1 MLPKMTEA
9 VNELKNF
16 KGLLEEIRVS
26 LDIAS
31 LERQKEELIFKM
43 QEKDFWN
50 DPEKAKNITQ
60 KQKGIENTIEEYQN
74 LFERVEETLEMVEIA
89 ENDEDMV
96 LEILSEVKKLK
107 ESVESMHLKVLLADK
122 YDSNDAILTLKS
134 GVGGTDA
141 QDWTSML
148 LRMYTR
154 WAEKKGYH
162 VELLDVN
169 EGDEAG
175 IRDASLKISGP
186 YAYGYL
192 KAEKGIHRLVRISP
206 YNSSGKRQTS
216 FASVEAIPLLNDDE
230 NITIKDDEIRVDTYR
245 STGAG
250 GQHVNTT
257 DSAVRITHLPTGIV
271 VTCQNERSQIQNKE
285 TAMKVLMAKLV
296 EVKERQ
302 NKEKIED
309 ITGEMKDVA
318 WGSQIRSYI
327 FNPYN
332 LVKDHRT
339 LAEDSNVPGVMDGNI
354 DLFISAYL
362 KQKSSGL
369 KSSED
374 INEY

>member
-1 MLPKMTEA
+1 
-9 VNELKNF
+9 
-16 KGLLEEIRVS
+16 
-26 LDIAS
+26 
-31 LERQKEELIFKM
+31 M

-60 KQKGIENTIEEYQN
+60 KQKGIENTIDEYHDLSQ
-74 LFERVEETLEMVEIA
+74 RVEDTVEMFEIA
-89 ENDEDMV
+89 EDDEDMV
-96 LEILSEVKKLK
+96 TEILLEVRKLK
-107 ESVESMHLKVLLADK
+107 ESIESMHLKVLLSGK
-122 YDSNDAILTLKS
+122 YDKNDAILTLKS

-141 QDWTSML
+141 QDWTNML

-162 VELLDVN
+162 VELLDLN

-216 FASVEAIPLLNDDE
+216 FASVEAIPLLSDDE
-230 NITIKDDEIRVDTYR
+230 TIVIKDDEIRIDTYR

-296 EVKERQ
+296 EAKERQ

-369 KSSED
+369 KSSEE

>member
-1 MLPKMTEA
+1 
-9 VNELKNF
+9 
-16 KGLLEEIRVS
+16 
-26 LDIAS
+26 
-31 LERQKEELIFKM
+31 M

-60 KQKGIENTIEEYQN
+60 KQKGIENTIDEYQN
-74 LFERVEETLEMVEIA
+74 LFERVEETIEMLEIA
-89 ENDEDMV
+89 EDDEDMV
-96 LEILSEVKKLK
+96 TEILSEVKKLK

-216 FASVEAIPLLNDDE
+216 FASVEALPLLNDDE
-230 NITIKDDEIRVDTYR
+230 NIIIKDDEIRVDTYR

-369 KSSED
+369 KSSEE

>member
-1 MLPKMTEA
+1 
-9 VNELKNF
+9 
-16 KGLLEEIRVS
+16 
-26 LDIAS
+26 
-31 LERQKEELIFKM
+31 M

-60 KQKGIENTIEEYQN
+60 KQKGIENTIEEYNN
-74 LFERVEETLEMVEIA
+74 LFERVEETIEMLEIA

-96 LEILSEVKKLK
+96 TEILAEVKKLK
-107 ESVESMHLKVLLADK
+107 ESIESMHLKVLLADK

-154 WAEKKGYH
+154 WGEKKGYH

-216 FASVEAIPLLNDDE
+216 FASVEVLPLLNDDE
-230 NITIKDDEIRVDTYR
+230 NIVIKDDEIRIDTYR

-309 ITGEMKDVA
+309 IAGEMKDVA

-369 KSSED
+369 KSSEE

>member
-1 MLPKMTEA
+1 MKSGCLFDIE
-9 VNELKNF
+9 
-16 KGLLEEIRVS
+16 S
-26 LDIAS
+26 LS
-31 LERQKEELIFKM
+31 RRREELIYKM
-43 QEKDFWN
+43 QEQDFWN
-50 DPEKAKNITQ
+50 DLDKARQVTQEEKNI
-60 KQKGIENTIEEYQN
+60 EN
-74 LFERVEETLEMVEIA
+74 VIA
-89 ENDEDMV
+89 EYKDLNGRVDDALDMMEISEDDEDMAAELLKEVRDLKKNVEAMHLRV
-96 LEILSEVKKLK
+96 LLSGKYDNSDTILS
-107 ESVESMHLKVLLADK
+107 
-122 YDSNDAILTLKS
+122 LKS

-154 WAEKKGYH
+154 WAEKKGFQ
-162 VELLDVN
+162 VEVLDII

-206 YNSSGKRQTS
+206 FNSSGKRQTS
-216 FASVEAIPLLNDDE
+216 FASVETVPLLNDDSE
-230 NITIKDDEIRVDTYR
+230 VTIKDDDLKIDTYR

-271 VTCQNERSQIQNKE
+271 VTCQNERSQIQNRE
-285 TAMKVLMAKLV
+285 TAMKVLKAKLV
-296 EVKERQ
+296 ELKERL

-309 ITGEMKDVA
+309 ITGEMKDMG
-318 WGSQIRSYI
+318 WGSQIRSYV

-339 LAEDSNVPGVMDGNI
+339 LAEDTNVDSVMDGDI
-354 DLFISAYL
+354 DLFISEYL
-362 KQKSSGL
+362 KKNSTDGT
-369 KSSED
+369 KAE
-374 INEY
+374 

>member
-1 MLPKMTEA
+1 
-9 VNELKNF
+9 
-16 KGLLEEIRVS
+16 
-26 LDIAS
+26 
-31 LERQKEELIFKM
+31 M

-60 KQKGIENTIEEYQN
+60 KQKGIENTIDEYKN
-74 LFERVEETLEMVEIA
+74 LFERVEETIEMLEIA
-89 ENDEDMV
+89 EDDEDMV
-96 LEILSEVKKLK
+96 TEILSEVKKLK
-107 ESVESMHLKVLLADK
+107 ESIESMHLKVLLADK

-141 QDWTSML
+141 QDWTNML

-216 FASVEAIPLLNDDE
+216 FASVEALPLLNDDE
-230 NITIKDDEIRVDTYR
+230 NIVIKDDEIRVDTYR

-339 LAEDSNVPGVMDGNI
+339 LAEDSNAPGVMDGNI

-369 KSSED
+369 KSSEE

>member
-1 MLPKMTEA
+1 
-9 VNELKNF
+9 
-16 KGLLEEIRVS
+16 
-26 LDIAS
+26 
-31 LERQKEELIFKM
+31 M

-60 KQKGIENTIEEYQN
+60 KQKGIENTIEEYHD
-74 LFERVEETLEMVEIA
+74 LFLRVEETLEMLEIA
-89 ENDEDMV
+89 EDDEDMV
-96 LEILSEVKKLK
+96 TEILSEVRKLK
-107 ESVESMHLKVLLADK
+107 ESVESMHLKVLLSGK

-141 QDWTSML
+141 QDWTGML

-162 VELLDVN
+162 VELLDLN

-216 FASVEAIPLLNDDE
+216 FASVEALPLLNEDE
-230 NITIKDDEIRVDTYR
+230 NIVIKDDEIRIDTYR

-296 EVKERQ
+296 EAKERQ

-369 KSSED
+369 KSSEE

>member
-1 MLPKMTEA
+1 
-9 VNELKNF
+9 
-16 KGLLEEIRVS
+16 
-26 LDIAS
+26 

-60 KQKGIENTIEEYQN
+60 KQKGIENTIEEYNN
-74 LFERVEETLEMVEIA
+74 LFERVEETIEMLEIA

-96 LEILSEVKKLK
+96 TEILAEVKKLK
-107 ESVESMHLKVLLADK
+107 ESIESMHLKVLLADK

-154 WAEKKGYH
+154 WGEKKGYH

-216 FASVEAIPLLNDDE
+216 FASVEVLPLLNDDE
-230 NITIKDDEIRVDTYR
+230 NIVIKDDEIRIDTYR

-369 KSSED
+369 KSSEE

>member
-1 MLPKMTEA
+1 
-9 VNELKNF
+9 
-16 KGLLEEIRVS
+16 
-26 LDIAS
+26 
-31 LERQKEELIFKM
+31 M

-60 KQKGIENTIEEYQN
+60 KQKEIENTIDEYQN
-74 LFERVEETLEMVEIA
+74 LFERVEETVEMLEIA
-89 ENDEDMV
+89 EDDEDMV
-96 LEILSEVKKLK
+96 TEILSEVKKLK
-107 ESVESMHLKVLLADK
+107 ESIESMHLKVLLADK

-175 IRDASLKISGP
+175 IRDASLRISGP

-216 FASVEAIPLLNDDE
+216 FASVEALPLLNDDE
-230 NITIKDDEIRVDTYR
+230 NIVIKDDEIRVDTYR

-369 KSSED
+369 KSSEE

>member
-1 MLPKMTEA
+1 
-9 VNELKNF
+9 
-16 KGLLEEIRVS
+16 
-26 LDIAS
+26 

-60 KQKGIENTIEEYQN
+60 KQKGIENTIEEYNN
-74 LFERVEETLEMVEIA
+74 LFERVEETIEMLEIA

-96 LEILSEVKKLK
+96 TEILAEVKKLK
-107 ESVESMHLKVLLADK
+107 ESIESMHLKVLLADK

-154 WAEKKGYH
+154 WGEKKGYH

-216 FASVEAIPLLNDDE
+216 FASVEVLPLLNDDE
-230 NITIKDDEIRVDTYR
+230 NIVIKDDEIRIDTYR

-309 ITGEMKDVA
+309 IAGEMKDVA

-369 KSSED
+369 KSSEE

>member
-1 MLPKMTEA
+1 
-9 VNELKNF
+9 
-16 KGLLEEIRVS
+16 
-26 LDIAS
+26 

-60 KQKGIENTIEEYQN
+60 KQKGIENTIDEYQN
-74 LFERVEETLEMVEIA
+74 LFERVEETIEMLEIA
-89 ENDEDMV
+89 EDDEDMV
-96 LEILSEVKKLK
+96 TEILSEVKKLK

-141 QDWTSML
+141 QDWTNML

-216 FASVEAIPLLNDDE
+216 FASVEALPLLNDDE
-230 NITIKDDEIRVDTYR
+230 NIVIKDDEIRVDTYR

-369 KSSED
+369 KSSEE

>member
-1 MLPKMTEA
+1 
-9 VNELKNF
+9 
-16 KGLLEEIRVS
+16 
-26 LDIAS
+26 
-31 LERQKEELIFKM
+31 M

-60 KQKGIENTIEEYQN
+60 KQKGIENTIEEYNN
-74 LFERVEETLEMVEIA
+74 LFERVEETIEMLEIA

-96 LEILSEVKKLK
+96 TEILAEVKKLK
-107 ESVESMHLKVLLADK
+107 ESIESMHLKVLLADK

-216 FASVEAIPLLNDDE
+216 FASVEALPLLNDDE
-230 NITIKDDEIRVDTYR
+230 NIVIKDDEIRIDTYR

-369 KSSED
+369 KSSEE

>member
-1 MLPKMTEA
+1 
-9 VNELKNF
+9 
-16 KGLLEEIRVS
+16 
-26 LDIAS
+26 
-31 LERQKEELIFKM
+31 M

-60 KQKGIENTIEEYQN
+60 KQKGIENTIDEYKN
-74 LFERVEETLEMVEIA
+74 LFERVEETIEMLEIA
-89 ENDEDMV
+89 EDDEDMV
-96 LEILSEVKKLK
+96 TEILSEVKKLK
-107 ESVESMHLKVLLADK
+107 ESIESMHLKVLLADK

-141 QDWTSML
+141 QDWTNML

-216 FASVEAIPLLNDDE
+216 FASVEALPLLNDDE
-230 NITIKDDEIRVDTYR
+230 NIVIKDDEIRVDTYR

-369 KSSED
+369 KSSEE

>member
-1 MLPKMTEA
+1 
-9 VNELKNF
+9 
-16 KGLLEEIRVS
+16 
-26 LDIAS
+26 
-31 LERQKEELIFKM
+31 M

-60 KQKGIENTIEEYQN
+60 KQKGIENTIDEYRN
-74 LFERVEETLEMVEIA
+74 LFERVEETIEMLEIA
-89 ENDEDMV
+89 EDDEDMV
-96 LEILSEVKKLK
+96 TEILSEVKKLK
-107 ESVESMHLKVLLADK
+107 ESIESMHLKVLLADK

-141 QDWTSML
+141 QDWTNML

-216 FASVEAIPLLNDDE
+216 FASVEALPLLNDDE
-230 NITIKDDEIRVDTYR
+230 NIVIKDDEIRVDTYR

-369 KSSED
+369 KSSEE

>member
-1 MLPKMTEA
+1 
-9 VNELKNF
+9 
-16 KGLLEEIRVS
+16 
-26 LDIAS
+26 
-31 LERQKEELIFKM
+31 M

-60 KQKGIENTIEEYQN
+60 KQKGIENTIDDYQN
-74 LFERVEETLEMVEIA
+74 LFERVEETIEMLEIA
-89 ENDEDMV
+89 EDDEDMV
-96 LEILSEVKKLK
+96 TEILSEVKKLK

-162 VELLDVN
+162 VELLDLN

-216 FASVEAIPLLNDDE
+216 FASVEALPLLNDDE
-230 NITIKDDEIRVDTYR
+230 NIVIKDDEIRVDTYR

-369 KSSED
+369 KSSEE

>member
-1 MLPKMTEA
+1 
-9 VNELKNF
+9 
-16 KGLLEEIRVS
+16 
-26 LDIAS
+26 
-31 LERQKEELIFKM
+31 M

-60 KQKGIENTIEEYQN
+60 KQKGIENTIDEYRDLSQ
-74 LFERVEETLEMVEIA
+74 RVEDTVEMLEIA
-89 ENDEDMV
+89 EDDEDMV
-96 LEILSEVKKLK
+96 TEILLEVRKLK
-107 ESVESMHLKVLLADK
+107 ESIESMHLKVLLSGK
-122 YDSNDAILTLKS
+122 YDKNDAILTLKS

-141 QDWTSML
+141 QDWTNML

-162 VELLDVN
+162 VELLDLN

-216 FASVEAIPLLNDDE
+216 FASVEAIPLLSDDE
-230 NITIKDDEIRVDTYR
+230 TIVIKDDEIRIDTYR

-296 EVKERQ
+296 EAKERQ

-369 KSSED
+369 KSSEE

>member
-1 MLPKMTEA
+1 
-9 VNELKNF
+9 
-16 KGLLEEIRVS
+16 
-26 LDIAS
+26 
-31 LERQKEELIFKM
+31 M

-60 KQKGIENTIEEYQN
+60 KQKGIENTIEEYNN
-74 LFERVEETLEMVEIA
+74 LFERVEETIEMLEIA

-96 LEILSEVKKLK
+96 TEILAEVKKLK
-107 ESVESMHLKVLLADK
+107 ESIESMHLKVLLADK

-154 WAEKKGYH
+154 WGEKKGYH

-216 FASVEAIPLLNDDE
+216 FASVEVLPLLNDDE
-230 NITIKDDEIRVDTYR
+230 NIVIKDDEIRIDTYR

-369 KSSED
+369 KSSEE

>member
-1 MLPKMTEA
+1 
-9 VNELKNF
+9 
-16 KGLLEEIRVS
+16 
-26 LDIAS
+26 
-31 LERQKEELIFKM
+31 M